1 MQGWLRSGMLGTPAV
16 LSVAAV
22 LWWEAGGGVPRWCGV
37 VPALLLCDVCH
48 DRKNELEELMLLNL
62 SKKTW
67 TQGLLLQDYDQHA
80 TANDKVRLG
89 TAVELCLLYAAALV
103 VMSLMMM
110 TKPSAGPGA
119 LSL

>member
-1 MQGWLRSGMLGTPAV
+1 VWQQSFGGRQEV
-16 LSVAAV
+16 VCQ
-22 LWWEAGGGVPRWCGV
+22 GGVV

-80 TANDKVRLG
+80 TANDKVRLD
-89 TAVELCLLYAAALV
+89 TAVELCLLNAAALV
-103 VMSLMMM
+103 VVSVMMM
-110 TKPSAGPGA
+110 TPSAGPWA